1 MRRADSA
8 MALSVPDRL
17 LHTKRRDQD
26 QEDEDA
32 QQQRRQQLGRAPAAT
47 ALGHGGIVKPATLTL
62 ASSDLPVLL
71 SPLETWKKGALK
83 KVYSFFNKRVIK
95 RSFLWRSSRRSTRPR
110 ASSRPSCARSLNA
123 FNEEGE
129 EGEAATVCLLKAT
142 YANRAGLMWNSQEIK
157 KNIVEAENTMAL
169 GFRTHSLQ

>member
-32 QQQRRQQLGRAPAAT
+32 QQQRRQQLGRAAAAT

-83 KVYSFFNKRVIK
+83 KVYGFFNKRVIK
-95 RSFLWRSSRRSTRPR
+95 RVLFVALVEEIHAAESLESSIV
-110 ASSRPSCARSLNA
+110 RSLNA